1 MLHTT
6 RSFTRRPL
14 ASRWIAAAVA
24 LSLLGPLAG
33 CSTPQ
38 NTYAGS
44 PAPYNAPR
52 PQNSNPISRMS
63 TGQKLAV
70 LAGAAALYYMYKKHQ
85 NAQGSGPTG
94 QYYRSKNGGV
104 YYRDQNGKPVWVQPP
119 AGGIQVPASEAARY
133 ESEARQNGFRDTAPT
148 GSPY

>member
-1 MLHTT
+1 MTYATHALAG
-6 RSFTRRPL
+6 R
-14 ASRWIAAAVA
+14 ASRWVACAVA
-24 LSLLGPLAG
+24 LTLMAPLIG
-33 CSTPQ
+33 CGRPQ

-44 PAPYNAPR
+44 PAPYNPP
-52 PQNSNPISRMS
+52 PQQRSSNPISNMS

-85 NAQGSGPTG
+85 NAQGAGPTG

-104 YYRDQNGKPVWVQPP
+104 YYRDRNGQPVWVQPP

-133 ESEARQNGFRDTAPT
+133 EQEARQYGFRDTAPS
-148 GSPY
+148 GAGF